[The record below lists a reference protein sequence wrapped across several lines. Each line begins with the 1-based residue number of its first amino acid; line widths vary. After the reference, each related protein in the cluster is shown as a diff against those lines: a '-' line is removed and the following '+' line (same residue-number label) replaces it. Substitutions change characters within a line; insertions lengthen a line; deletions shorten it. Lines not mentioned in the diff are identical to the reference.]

1 MRVPANML
9 TRTSDPSVG
18 KVMLIAEQIC
28 GRLTGPAPHAFLS
41 F

>member
-9 TRTSDPSVG
+9 TGTSDPSVG
-18 KVMLIAEQIC
+18 KVVLFAEQIC
-28 GRLTGPAPHAFLS
+28 GRLTGPAPPALLS